1 MGLEERAVGEAFE
14 TFVHAHPNIS
24 AQQLTFLRLLQ
35 NHIVQN
41 GGIEIDRL
49 YEPPFTNLHAE
60 SVDGLF
66 PAAGDVNDILAIL
79 EYFAP
84 VTMPESRKP
93 A

>member
-1 MGLEERAVGEAFE
+1 MGEAFE
-14 TFVHAHPNIS
+14 SFVHAHPNLS

-66 PAAGDVNDILAIL
+66 PAAADVNDILAIL